1 MTLIEA
7 IILGL
12 VQGLTEFIPVS
23 STAHLTLA
31 SALLGTIDPAH
42 PERWTSFMATIQ
54 LGTLAAVF
62 VYFAKDIRS
71 ILAAF
76 LSQNIGAR
84 RKPFAE
90 QSVDARMGWFVIVG
104 SIPIVVVG
112 MALKKVIE
120 GSLTKDLVLI
130 SSSMIGVAILLWIA
144 DRVATLKRTEKDLG
158 MLDAVVVGFAQ
169 VLALMPGSSRSG
181 TTIMA
186 SLFRGMTRESAAR
199 FSFLL
204 SIPAIL
210 GAGVVEFMHE
220 IKHISL
226 GDGGMQL
233 LAATITAFVS
243 GYWSIAFLIRYL
255 RTHRMTVFI
264 VYRIV
269 LGGILLSLIAA
280 GILQP

>member
-1 MTLIEA
+1 MTLINA

-31 SALLGTIDPAH
+31 SALLGAHDPAH

-76 LSQNIGAR
+76 LTQNLGSR

-104 SIPIVVVG
+104 SVPIVVVG

-130 SSSMIGVAILLWIA
+130 SSSMIGVAVLLWIA
-144 DRVATLKRTEKDLG
+144 DRIATLKRTEKDLG
-158 MLDAVVVGFAQ
+158 LMDAIVVGFAQ

-186 SLFRGMTRESAAR
+186 GLFRGMTRESAAR

-210 GAGVVEFMHE
+210 GAGVLEFMHE
-220 IKHISL
+220 IKHISI
-226 GDGGMQL
+226 GDGGVEL
-233 LAATITAFVS
+233 LAATVTAFVS
-243 GYWSIAFLIRYL
+243 GYFSIAFLIRYL

-269 LGGILLSLIAA
+269 LGGILLALIAA
-280 GILQP
+280 GIVQP